1 MMTSSCIS
9 GSRVDVTCICR
20 MQASWS
26 ESSIN
31 DLIGSGRLF
40 IFLISKDLQILGY
53 SNMIIIDTLRKQA
66 IKLLALRTHGILQPD
81 SFHVQVFYSAQGFV
95 GIPSE
100 STQCDQRRSL
110 H

>member
-1 MMTSSCIS
+1 
-9 GSRVDVTCICR
+9 

-31 DLIGSGRLF
+31 GLIGSGGLF
-40 IFLISKDLQILGY
+40 SFLISKDLQILGY
-53 SNMIIIDTLRKQA
+53 SNVIIIDTLRKQA

-81 SFHVQVFYSAQGFV
+81 SFHVQVFYSAQRIV
-95 GIPSE
+95 GIPRE
-100 STQCDQRRSL
+100 STQCDQRQSL